1 MNCSMPGFPVPEFA
15 QIHVHWGGDTIE
27 SSLLSPRSPPALS
40 LSQHQ
45 GLFQWVCSRHQVAKV
60 LELQVIISPSSE
72 YSGSIFFRIGAS
84 LVAQRLKHLPA
95 KGLTGLILLS
105 KGLLRALWYKLC
117 MYPWCHS
124 RGASSRLKK
133 TMLTM
138 LCSKVN
144 ECTRTT
150 HFLPNVSDSENSFHF
165 FFYLIYVYMQR
176 NPGINYW
183 KTYSYFW
190 VSLIAH
196 YSTYEIQTIC
206 IKYKGILVKRMV
218 SLSKVHN
225 MQFKIK
231 ENI

>member
-1 MNCSMPGFPVPEFA
+1 MNYLQFGEVFFIDVFPPKCSVAKPCLTLCDSMNCSMPGFPVPEFA
-15 QIHVHWGGDTIE
+15 QIHVHWGGDTVE
-27 SSLLSPRSPPALS
+27 SSLLSPRSPPVLS

-45 GLFQWVCSRHQVAKV
+45 GLFQRVGSRHQVAKV
-60 LELQVIISPSSE
+60 LELQFIISPSSE
-72 YSGSIFFRIGAS
+72 YSGSILFRIGAS

-95 KGLTGLILLS
+95 KGLTGLRLLS

-138 LCSKVN
+138 LWSKVN

-165 FFYLIYVYMQR
+165 FYLIYLYMQR
-176 NPGINYW
+176 KPWNYLL
-183 KTYSYFW
+183 KDLFLFLGKFNCTLFY
-190 VSLIAH
+190 I
-196 YSTYEIQTIC
+196 
-206 IKYKGILVKRMV
+206 
-218 SLSKVHN
+218 
-225 MQFKIK
+225 
-231 ENI
+231 